1 MPLHQELIKLC
12 REPDLTILLK
22 ASVSTRMGRIY
33 NRNGQDKDL
42 SNCAMYD
49 DGYDKMEQFLKNSG
63 FNYIVIDTEHLS
75 PKKIAD
81 IVIKNIDP
89 K

>member
-1 MPLHQELIKLC
+1 M
-12 REPDLTILLK
+12 
-22 ASVSTRMGRIY
+22 SRIH

-49 DGYDKMEQFLKNSG
+49 DGYDKIEQFLKNSG

-75 PKKIAD
+75 PEEIAETMD
-81 IVIKNIDP
+81 IPVERVIKNIDLN
-89 K
+89 KQKKLIKERK